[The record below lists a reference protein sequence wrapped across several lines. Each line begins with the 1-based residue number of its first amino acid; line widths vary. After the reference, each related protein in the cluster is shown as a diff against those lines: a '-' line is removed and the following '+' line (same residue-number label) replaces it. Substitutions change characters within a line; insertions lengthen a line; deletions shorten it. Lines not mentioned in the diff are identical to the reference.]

1 MGVRL
6 RVVAYNIHSSR
17 DDLNALAAVV
27 RGLNPDIL
35 IVQEGPRRFRWRTKA
50 AALAHSFHLVYA
62 TGGQPSL
69 GNVLMTNLK
78 VRVRETWDVR
88 FPLKPGRHMRGAAFA
103 RCEVGGVGFTVV
115 GTHLSTDDE
124 ERPSQTDLA
133 RSTTGLRADVLK
145 VAHHGSSK
153 QDEALIDALGAR
165 LAVISVG
172 VDNDYGHPAPSTL
185 RLLARADLQVR
196 RTDLDGDVAVVVDGA
211 GRLRSASRMPR
222 VRPAGQ

>member
-17 DDLNALAAVV
+17 DDLTALAAVV

-35 IVQEGPRRFRWRTKA
+35 IVQEGPRRWRWRTKA
-50 AALAHSFHLVYA
+50 AALAHSFHMVYA

-69 GNVLMTNLK
+69 GNIIMTNLK

-115 GTHLSTDDE
+115 GTHLSTDDD
-124 ERPSQTDLA
+124 ERPSQAERLREAVSEIEGPVILGGDLNDVPGSSSWALAHTGLVDVGDRTGFGDVSTFPCRGADRRLDTIAVTEEIGLEAYRVETGDLTRRASDHFPVVADLA
-133 RSTTGLRADVLK
+133 L
-145 VAHHGSSK
+145 
-153 QDEALIDALGAR
+153 
-165 LAVISVG
+165 
-172 VDNDYGHPAPSTL
+172 
-185 RLLARADLQVR
+185 
-196 RTDLDGDVAVVVDGA
+196 
-211 GRLRSASRMPR
+211 
-222 VRPAGQ
+222 